1 MNWLDVVILVVW
13 AITAFWG
20 FRTGLL
26 QMVVLLVM
34 TGVGLALSS
43 RFAAPVANLLSPFIP
58 NEDLRTFAAFGVVFV
73 VLLVIAAAASHIL
86 GAMTRPLIFLAPLNR
101 LGGIAVGLLVGFVV
115 LSGVLTGLQK
125 FPIGG
130 VTESIDSSALGTF
143 LVDHFDI
150 VIRGIKLVPTDWEL
164 QGPGPK

>member
-1 MNWLDVVILVVW
+1 MNWIDVAILVVW
-13 AITAFWG
+13 AVAAFWG

-34 TGVGLALSS
+34 VGVGLALSS
-43 RFAAPVANLLSPFIP
+43 RLAGPVANLLSPFIADQ
-58 NEDLRTFAAFGVVFV
+58 DLRTIAAFGVVFV
-73 VLLVIAAAASHIL
+73 VLLVIAAVASHIL
-86 GAMTRPLIFLAPLNR
+86 GAITRPLTFLGPVNR
-101 LGGIAVGLLVGFVV
+101 LGGMAMGVLVGFVV

-143 LVDHFDI
+143 LADHFDV
-150 VIRGIKLVPTDWEL
+150 VIRGLKLVPTDWEL
-164 QGPGPK
+164 QVSGPK